1 MRKSVWLRYSLASLV
16 AASAAASGLLVAC
29 SSDDDTNNGTITPDS
44 GGGTDT
50 GTGNETGTET
60 DSGTDADAAPPKVP
74 AKLYIVHGATNLG
87 DTDKSGTV
95 RVCFATAPAATPND
109 FSVTPFPVLPH
120 SVPTGGAQPIPGI
133 LQGTGGPFP
142 ASGADYEGLAI
153 RPYIMNAERLAARG
167 IIGNDPATARCSQIF
182 SNNFDAGAIP
192 FEENKDYWQLPPIPA
207 GTLKANHA
215 YLLVVTGCTQDAP
228 GGATPTYGCGTDD
241 DGNVFFPTGK
251 ETPGVGNLK
260 LSVVELDT
268 SDVAADEVGAQF
280 IHAAPGYPFAMSA
293 NNQIPPLVPA
303 IGTPDSADVQYL
315 AGETGVEYDRD
326 AIAASALVK
335 LKNVD
340 TTKGFLAANPG
351 AGTPFIPLPLNNTGK
366 VSDTYPPIQYLSTG
380 STEATP
386 YFANGKAYTFIAVGT
401 PGATGLGAFH
411 FLGFPNVFTPPALQ

>member
-1 MRKSVWLRYSLASLV
+1 MRKSVWLRYSLASLI
-16 AASAAASGLLVAC
+16 AASAVASGLLVAC

-44 GGGTDT
+44 GGGNDS
-50 GTGNETGTET
+50 GTGNETSTET
-60 DSGTDADAAPPKVP
+60 DGGSDADAAPPKVP
-74 AKLYIVHGATNLG
+74 AKLYIVHGATSLG

-120 SVPTGGAQPIPGI
+120 SIPTGGTQPIPGI

-153 RPYIMNAERLAARG
+153 RPYIMNAERLAQRG
-167 IIGNDPATARCSQIF
+167 IIGNDPATPRCSQIF
-182 SNNFDAGAIP
+182 GTTFDAGALP

-207 GTLKANHA
+207 GTLKANHS
-215 YLLVVTGCTQDAP
+215 YLLAVTGCTLDAP
-228 GGATPTYGCGTDD
+228 EGTLGCGQGDD
-241 DGNVFFPTGK
+241 DSEFHPTGA

-260 LSVVELDT
+260 LSVIEIDT
-268 SDVAADEVGAQF
+268 SDVAADEFGAQF
-280 IHAAPGYPFAMSA
+280 IHAAPGYAFAAA
-293 NNQIPPLVPA
+293 NEAVPDLIPVV
-303 IGTPDSADVQYL
+303 GSPDDAGVQYV
-315 AGETGVEYDRD
+315 AGETAVAYKRN
-326 AIAASALVK
+326 ATVASALVK

-340 TTKGFLAANPG
+340 TTKAFLAANPS
-351 AGTPFIPLPLNNTGK
+351 GTGDKPFIPLPLNNTGK

-380 STEATP
+380 SIEATP
-386 YFANGKAYTFIAVGT
+386 LFVNGKGYTFVAVGT